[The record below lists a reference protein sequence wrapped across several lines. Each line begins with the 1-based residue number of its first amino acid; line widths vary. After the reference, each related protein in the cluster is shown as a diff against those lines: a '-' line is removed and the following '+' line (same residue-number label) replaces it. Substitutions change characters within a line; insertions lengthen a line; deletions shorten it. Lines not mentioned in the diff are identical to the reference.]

1 MLSASPR
8 RGVEARFQHAD
19 GAFLGVAAS
28 AFGAAQGRAASALAD
43 DGECVV
49 VADATLYY
57 RQDLIAKLRA
67 AGSRPNGS
75 SACDLILAAYHAW
88 GSRCAAELEGDFA
101 FALWDRGRRTLF
113 AARDFA
119 GRRPLFVGEIQDG
132 LVVASSI
139 ESIIQHPGFKP
150 ELDLAAVGADAAGLI
165 FSSDDRTSYRGITQ
179 LGSAQMLVWTP
190 DRAPRRSRYWSP
202 AHSGSAA
209 TSFDDGAAE
218 LRELLVASTRERLA
232 EHGPTTVWMSGGRD
246 STSVFAA
253 GQLAIRRGA
262 TDAQLL
268 PISRSHPVGDSGRED
283 EAIAATAAMWEE
295 TPRWVCSNEVPMFGG
310 PEASS
315 VRSQAFAQP
324 FEGLTRALARASAA
338 TGSGVA
344 LDGYGGDFLFQVSPA
359 YLADLFKR
367 GRVAKLW
374 RDWRAL
380 GRSDWRALFRWAV
393 QPTLP
398 TALLT
403 AAKALR
409 GGRPL
414 FGPLDRT
421 TPPWIRGGFVRE
433 HGLLERAR
441 ATGPEALRGS
451 HIDRET
457 AWYLTHPYF
466 ARVNAMMSD
475 FALAHGVE
483 LRSPLFDQRVVRLA
497 IGRPRE
503 ERNDAGD
510 RKRLLRHSM
519 RGLLPDRVLE
529 RRRWKTGTLTDYFA
543 REMMRTGVHLLEH
556 VARDPRLGELGVL
569 DPVEFQRAVNAYRS
583 SPRGYAHT
591 ESLYLTLQAELWL
604 RARSSRL
611 SDGIAVLSSGERP
624 DTYTPKEEEC
634 KDVTAAVSTSGPAW
648 SDSARYA
655 S

>member
-1 MLSASPR
+1 MLSASRR
-8 RGVEARFQHAD
+8 RGDAACFQQAD
-19 GAFLGVAAS
+19 RALLGVAATVPN
-28 AFGAAQGRAASALAD
+28 AAHEGGLTALVD

-57 RQDLIAKLRA
+57 RQDLAARLKA
-67 AGSRPNGS
+67 AGSPAKSG

-88 GSRCAAELEGDFA
+88 GTRCAAELEGDFA
-101 FALWDRGRRTLF
+101 FALWDRGRRMLV

-132 LVVASSI
+132 VVVASSI
-139 ESIIQHPGFKP
+139 ESILQHPGFKP
-150 ELDLAAVGADAAGLI
+150 ELDLGAVGADAAGLI

-190 DRAPRRSRYWSP
+190 GNAPVRSRYWSP
-202 AHSGSAA
+202 ERRGSAT

-218 LRELLVASTRERLA
+218 LLELLVASTRERLA
-232 EHGPTTVWMSGGRD
+232 EHGATTVWMSGGRD

-262 TDAQLL
+262 TNGQLI

-283 EAIAATAAMWEE
+283 EAIAATAAMWDA
-295 TPRWVCSNEVPMFGG
+295 TPRWICSNEVPMFGDTRV
-310 PEASS
+310 ASA
-315 VRSQAFAQP
+315 RQQAFAQP
-324 FEGLTRALARASAA
+324 FEGLTRALARSSAA
-338 TGSGVA
+338 AGSNVA
-344 LDGYGGDFLFQVSPA
+344 LDGYGGDFLFQVSLG

-367 GRVAKLW
+367 GRVAKVL

-380 GRSDWRALFRWAV
+380 GGSDWRALFRWAV

-398 TALLT
+398 APVLA
-403 AAKALR
+403 AAKAIR

-421 TPPWIRGGFVRE
+421 TPPWMRDGFVKQ

-441 ATGPEALRGS
+441 ATGPESLDGS
-451 HIDRET
+451 HVERET

-475 FALAHGVE
+475 FTIAHNVE
-483 LRSPLFDQRVVRLA
+483 LRSPLFDQRVVRFAL
-497 IGRPRE
+497 GRPRE

-519 RGLLPDRVLE
+519 RGLLPNVVLE

-543 REMMRTGVHLLEH
+543 REMMHTGMDLLES
-556 VARDPRLGELGVL
+556 VARDPRLGDLGVIN
-569 DPVEFQRAVNAYRS
+569 PTAFQQAVSAYRAT
-583 SPRGYAHT
+583 PRGYPHT

-604 RARSSRL
+604 RARSARV
-611 SDGIAVLSSGERP
+611 SDGNAVLSSGERP

-634 KDVTAAVSTSGPAW
+634 KDLTAALSMSGPAW